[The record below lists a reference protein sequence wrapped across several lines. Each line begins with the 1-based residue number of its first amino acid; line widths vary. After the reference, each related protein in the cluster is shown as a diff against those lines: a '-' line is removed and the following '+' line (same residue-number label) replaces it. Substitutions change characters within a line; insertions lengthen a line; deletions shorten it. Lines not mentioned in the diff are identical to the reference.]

1 MIISIDKLNIKF
13 LEWCNNTG
21 KDSQD
26 ENALKEYFNF
36 IMQRGKF
43 TKVFKE
49 KNNFKFQ

>member
-13 LEWCNNTG
+13 LKWCKNTENNP
-21 KDSQD
+21 QN
-26 ENALKEYFNF
+26 ENAIKEYFNF

-49 KNNFKFQ
+49 NNNFKFK